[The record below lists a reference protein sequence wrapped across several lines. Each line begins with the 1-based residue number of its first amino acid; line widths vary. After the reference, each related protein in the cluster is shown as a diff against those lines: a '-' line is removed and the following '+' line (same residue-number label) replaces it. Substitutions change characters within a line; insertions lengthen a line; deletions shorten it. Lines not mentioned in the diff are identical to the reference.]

1 MYINK
6 EKTLE
11 VIDNP
16 DIDIIALISDRGGRK
31 SSVMQDILI
40 QDALRG
46 HPFVLIRSK
55 SDINISDSWLSEY
68 IRNKYEDYHF
78 TTRKLNRNIQA
89 IYMIDSS
96 GHEYCFCYCMFLSLA
111 EKYKSNYYEGFE
123 KVRVI
128 LWEECIPNT
137 PMIQSVRYVR
147 QYMMNDLIA
156 LMSIYSTVCRKHKAK
171 IVMLGN
177 DISANLLNPV
187 TVGFNLLE
195 RLTVN
200 ESVIDK
206 VEIDDRLYTFYFLY
220 FSFPG
225 SVEHWLFNKELD
237 INATIKIDD
246 TIKQLDF
253 ILLTEFKRYH
263 VYRLKNFI
271 YISEQEQNN
280 KVEFIQ
286 TEKDFF
292 RKYNAL
298 HLYER
303 FSLDLALSL
312 LNDCYGVE
320 SYDIAQYFGAIWYVY
335 PQFKKPEYKSKN
347 SIINLSELCDMKYND
362 ILNLPIYN
370 NILHLKEII
379 KNNNIIY
386 SNAQV
391 KLLLQSL
398 INTLDLIV

>member
-6 EKTLE
+6 EKISE

-16 DIDIIALISDRGGRK
+16 DIDIISLISDRGGRK

-40 QDALRG
+40 QEALKG

-68 IRNKYEDYHF
+68 IRDKYEELHF
-78 TTRKLNRNIQA
+78 VTRKLNRNIQA
-89 IYMIDSS
+89 IYIIDST
-96 GHEYCFCYCMFLSLA
+96 GKEYVFCYCMFLSLA

-123 KVRVI
+123 KVKII

-137 PMIQSVRYVR
+137 PIIQSVKYVT

-156 LMSIYSTVCRKHKAK
+156 LMSVYSTVCRTHKAK

-177 DISANLLNPV
+177 DISVNLLNPV

-195 RLTVN
+195 RLTVDVP
-200 ESVIDK
+200 VIDK
-206 VEIDDRLYTFYFLY
+206 VVIDDRQYTFYFLY
-220 FSFPG
+220 FSFKN

-237 INATIKIDD
+237 IIAIIKLDD
-246 TIKQLDF
+246 KVKQLDF
-253 ILLTEFKRYH
+253 TLITEFKRYH
-263 VYRLKNFI
+263 LYSMKNFI
-271 YISEQEQNN
+271 YISDNEQNN

-286 TEKDFF
+286 CEKDFF
-292 RKYNAL
+292 RKYNAV
-298 HLYER
+298 HLYDR
-303 FSLDLALSL
+303 FPLDLALSL
-312 LNDCYGVE
+312 LNDCYNVDN
-320 SYDIAQYFGAIWYVY
+320 YDIAQYFGSIWYVY
-335 PQFKKPEYKSKN
+335 PQFKKPEIKSKN
-347 SIINLSELCDMKYND
+347 SIINLSELCTMKYND
-362 ILNLPIYN
+362 ILNLPIYS

-391 KLLLQSL
+391 KLLLNDL
-398 INTLDLIV
+398 LNTLDLIV